1 MFSNKKKKKGKN
13 CQSTKKIEKKKYKL
27 EEEFKNK
34 MEPTS
39 EIKLPKKNKI
49 IQNKIDYSYNI
60 YNNINDTIID
70 IKKNKKVSQCLREI
84 KQAIEKTNNLFNN
97 LVTLLYLEKGELLD
111 VNNLNKKELY
121 NYNKNRNNFLL
132 NKKINKVIKNYEDD
146 NELAQSFRDIN
157 KYNTKNNKK
166 KENKNDDLALSQ
178 RIKPE
183 NNKNKRKKNN

>member
-97 LVTLLYLEKGELLD
+97 LVTLLYLEKGELM
-111 VNNLNKKELY
+111 
-121 NYNKNRNNFLL
+121 F
-132 NKKINKVIKNYEDD
+132 
-146 NELAQSFRDIN
+146 
-157 KYNTKNNKK
+157 
-166 KENKNDDLALSQ
+166 
-178 RIKPE
+178 
-183 NNKNKRKKNN
+183 